1 MSQSIDNSA
10 SDSPYRFPTMLNQVE
25 DESQVGLFN
34 RESIVPVDDI
44 GDDQRLIFD
53 SLLQSNQSISIQDY
67 DMSRAERMKRWAGVQ
82 RTKIVL
88 GVAAAS
94 LAVTVTTNP
103 VTELKDAVLDAAPWV
118 APGILGSEVAF
129 AAGAAMMLG
138 AIGSKVGNPLKV
150 KERIPEIAER
160 ANNSALFKTGFWLN
174 ATGAVGDFGVI
185 SAGVLK
191 EMPVSSYPLLS
202 LTLLDLA
209 GTIAVRKAILNGVA
223 RNTTM
228 ETERKLKD
236 D

>member
-1 MSQSIDNSA
+1 MSQSIDGSA
-10 SDSPYRFPTMLNQVE
+10 SDSPYRFPTILNQGE
-25 DESQVGLFN
+25 DESQIGSFN
-34 RESIVPVDDI
+34 SEALVPVDDI
-44 GDDQRLIFD
+44 GEDQRLIFD
-53 SLLQSNQSISIQDY
+53 SVPQSDQLISIQDY

-82 RTKIVL
+82 RTKIIL
-88 GVAAAS
+88 GVAATS

-103 VTELKDAVLDAAPWV
+103 VSELKDAVLDAAPWV
-118 APGILGSEVAF
+118 APGVLGSEVAF

-150 KERIPEIAER
+150 KQRIPEIAER
-160 ANNSALFKTGFWLN
+160 ANSSALFKTGFWLN

-223 RNTTM
+223 RNT
-228 ETERKLKD
+228 ETERALKND
-236 D
+236 